1 MYGNDSELFR
11 NDVLCLYLLWSF
23 LSFAWERT
31 WVIWPL
37 AVLIHWLIRKLF
49 EGEPVNAKA

>member
-49 EGEPVNAKA
+49 EGEPV